1 MRGEDELS
9 MRTGAT
15 EQDTDLSGRGRRICA
30 LLTRLRAE
38 IHDTL
43 GARAQPL
50 DFVLSGLARSLAQL
64 APEATEAL
72 LRDLPPAGVRAADSV
87 DGLHLLVNRLEDVL
101 LTETRGLDLPAP
113 DSAKPGGATR

>member
-1 MRGEDELS
+1 MRENRDLS
-9 MRTGAT
+9 MGSNPT
-15 EQDTDLSGRGRRICA
+15 EQSRELSGRGQRICA

-50 DFVLSGLARSLAQL
+50 DFLLSGLARSLAQL
-64 APEATEAL
+64 APEAAEAL
-72 LRDLPPAGVRAADSV
+72 LRNLPQVGVRAADSV
-87 DGLHLLVNRLEDVL
+87 DGLHRLINRLEDVL

-113 DSAKPGGATR
+113 ESAQPGGAGR